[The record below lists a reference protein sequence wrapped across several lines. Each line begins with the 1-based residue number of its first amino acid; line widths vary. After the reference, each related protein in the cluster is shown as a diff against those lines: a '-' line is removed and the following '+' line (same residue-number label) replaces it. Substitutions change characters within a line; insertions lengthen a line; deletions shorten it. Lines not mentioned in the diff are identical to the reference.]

1 MPFSCAFDA
10 GFSNAFEI
18 CPPTDEAQPDT
29 RYLRGV
35 PSAIPR
41 IRKRPDI
48 TDIRGEGWIG
58 VIGAGALTGEAS
70 LEGDLTQAVDLF
82 GRLVRETFRVLVGEI
97 RDGAESLLVVE
108 RCLQASLPVAF
119 TGYGLVAGERYTSG
133 HGPIPTN
140 AYAALAVDQMVQG
153 RMSISVG
160 GEGAILAEE
169 SDEEEIIIA
178 AAILLFCLLDA

>member
-119 TGYGLVAGERYTSG
+119 TGYGLIAGERYTSG
-133 HGPIPTN
+133 HGPIATT
-140 AYAALAVDQMVQG
+140 AYAALAVDRMIEG
-153 RMSISVG
+153 RAAISVG
-160 GEGAILAEE
+160 GEGAVVTEQNNQQVVMALLGLP
-169 SDEEEIIIA
+169 SDFV
-178 AAILLFCLLDA
+178 L